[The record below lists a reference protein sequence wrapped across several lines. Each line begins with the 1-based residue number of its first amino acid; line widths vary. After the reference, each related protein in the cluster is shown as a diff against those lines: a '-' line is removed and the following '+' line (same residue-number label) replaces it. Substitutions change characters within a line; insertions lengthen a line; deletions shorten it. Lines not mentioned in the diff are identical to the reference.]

1 MFDSPILEVI
11 VGLIFVYSLLSILVT
26 QINSIV
32 SNFLKLRASYL
43 RAGLDHLIQDP
54 VMRAKVFTHPLVRLV
69 KGDMVLPDQRIDE
82 NQAERITQRPL
93 NDLTWLAP
101 KTFTDVLISIIRVN
115 TDRELFGTLLNIV
128 DGMPSSPERRRLRL
142 IVNKLTSSG
151 EGLDDL
157 RETIQSIREPMY
169 REALTEALDLI
180 DDEIGRLGLEPNS
193 VISLM
198 AGLRNIKNVYF
209 RTALETI
216 LSTSQTLQEAEQQ
229 IGDWFNEGMNRA
241 TALFTQR
248 MQAFS
253 ILIGLLI
260 ALILNV
266 DTLQLARGLWEDP
279 ALRSAVAAAAQQAD
293 LGTLMQSAEG
303 SDSSPQSAED
313 FNRELQA
320 SIEAARS
327 TVDMLFDLRL
337 PLGWR
342 YQDLSGIDPAAPG
355 AALLLADTNNLWNY
369 LPGNNSALLSLLLNK
384 LLGLAATTIAIAQ
397 GAPFW
402 FNLLNRLTGGGK
414 KD

>member
-32 SNFLKLRASYL
+32 SNLLKLRASYL

-69 KGDMVLPDQRIDE
+69 KGDMVLPEQRLDE
-82 NQAERITQRPL
+82 GQAERITQRPL

-151 EGLDDL
+151 EGLDEL
-157 RETIQSIREPMY
+157 RATIQNIREPMY

-241 TALFTQR
+241 TTLFTQR

-293 LGTLMQSAEG
+293 LGALMQSAEG
-303 SDSSPQSAED
+303 SESSPQNAED

-342 YQDLSGIDPAAPG
+342 YQDLSTIDPAAPG
-355 AALLLADTNNLWNY
+355 SAILFADTNNLWNY